1 MRISFEHI
9 THRFTDES
17 VLQDINLEIDR
28 GEIVCIIGPSG
39 SGKTTLLRIAAG
51 LERVQSGRIMLN
63 DLLLANS
70 ELHPPPEER
79 SIGLVFQDH
88 VLFPHKT
95 VSENVGFGLRNVRNK
110 ERLHK
115 IALGLESMRVVE
127 VSDRYPQTLSGG
139 QQQRV
144 ALVRALITEPSVMLL
159 DEPFASVDVPLR
171 KRLREDARKQLKAND
186 TATLIVTH
194 DPEEAMA
201 LADRVAVLVDG
212 KLVQT
217 GTPKELWHAPK
228 HPFIAKTLSGLQT
241 LRGKVQG
248 ARLKTAF
255 GDLSLSL
262 INGRDKLKEND
273 RAEIGIRP
281 EKVSLAPSE
290 SPCFVRDIRFFGQK
304 YVVFIQGDRDTL
316 ELHFEKE
323 PSISIGEKVKLNLAS
338 AQAQLLSIE

>member
-1 MRISFEHI
+1 MCIR
-9 THRFTDES
+9 
-17 VLQDINLEIDR
+17 DR
-28 GEIVCIIGPSG
+28 
-39 SGKTTLLRIAAG
+39 
-51 LERVQSGRIMLN
+51 
-63 DLLLANS
+63 
-70 ELHPPPEER
+70 
-79 SIGLVFQDH
+79 
-88 VLFPHKT
+88 
-95 VSENVGFGLRNVRNK
+95 
-110 ERLHK
+110 
-115 IALGLESMRVVE
+115 
-127 VSDRYPQTLSGG
+127 
-139 QQQRV
+139 
-144 ALVRALITEPSVMLL
+144 
-159 DEPFASVDVPLR
+159 
-171 KRLREDARKQLKAND
+171 ND

-217 GTPKELWHAPK
+217 GTPKELWHSPK
-228 HPFIAKTLSGLQT
+228 HPFVAKTLSGLQT

-248 ARLKTAF
+248 PRLRTAF

-262 INGRDKLKEND
+262 INGRDKLREND

-323 PSISIGEKVKLNLAS
+323 PSIRIGEKVKLNLAS
-338 AQAQLLSIE
+338 AQATLLNIE